1 MIYKSFDKKSFST
14 HTGKRIY
21 SENQQLAEELHRSII
36 KTFEKSEVHSTFK
49 DNIWGGDLEN
59 IQLISKCNKR
69 PRFLLCVI
77 DI

>member
-1 MIYKSFDKKSFST
+1 MIYKPFDKKSFST

-36 KTFEKSEVHSTFK
+36 KTFEKSEVQ

-59 IQLISKCNKR
+59 IQLIGKCNKR